1 MKRPSGRRKKEGGR
15 GGKRGEGREKINL
28 VKVREA
34 EKEEGSNRIY
44 QMRNYLLDVAESYQL
59 GFQDAASP
67 VMEGIINFH
76 NYVYVYMVYVA
87 VLVV

>member
-1 MKRPSGRRKKEGGR
+1 
-15 GGKRGEGREKINL
+15 
-28 VKVREA
+28 
-34 EKEEGSNRIY
+34 
-44 QMRNYLLDVAESYQL
+44 MRNYLLDVAESNQI

-87 VLVV
+87 ILVG